1 MSFKENLNVLGKVA
15 RDCINLSV
23 PIEKEIT
30 NIEKDNN
37 EGIVKKVL
45 YNKDNNLVLIVQD
58 LWQVHY
64 QILLIISQKE
74 STKLNVK
81 IVVVFLNMKVP
92 KTI

>member
-1 MSFKENLNVLGKVA
+1 MSFKENLNVLGKIA
-15 RDCINLSV
+15 RDCINFPV

-74 STKLNVK
+74 STKLNAK

>member
-1 MSFKENLNVLGKVA
+1 MSFKENLNVLGKIA
-15 RDCINLSV
+15 RDDINFPV
-23 PIEKEIT
+23 PIEKEII

-45 YNKDNNLVLIVQD
+45 YDKDNNLVLIVQD

-74 STKLNVK
+74 SAKLNVK

>member
-15 RDCINLSV
+15 QDCINFSV

>member
-1 MSFKENLNVLGKVA
+1 MSFKENLNVLGKIA
-15 RDCINLSV
+15 RDYINSFV
-23 PIEKEIT
+23 PIEKEII

-45 YNKDNNLVLIVQD
+45 YDKDNNLVLIVQD

-74 STKLNVK
+74 STKLNAK

>member
-1 MSFKENLNVLGKVA
+1 MSFKENLNVLGKIA
-15 RDCINLSV
+15 RDYINFPV
-23 PIEKEIT
+23 PIEKEII

-45 YNKDNNLVLIVQD
+45 YDKDNNLVLIVQD

-74 STKLNVK
+74 SAKLNVK

>member
-1 MSFKENLNVLGKVA
+1 MSFKENLNVLGKIA
-15 RDCINLSV
+15 RDYINFSV
-23 PIEKEIT
+23 PIEKEII

-45 YNKDNNLVLIVQD
+45 YDKDNNLVLIVQD

-81 IVVVFLNMKVP
+81 IVVVSLNMKVP